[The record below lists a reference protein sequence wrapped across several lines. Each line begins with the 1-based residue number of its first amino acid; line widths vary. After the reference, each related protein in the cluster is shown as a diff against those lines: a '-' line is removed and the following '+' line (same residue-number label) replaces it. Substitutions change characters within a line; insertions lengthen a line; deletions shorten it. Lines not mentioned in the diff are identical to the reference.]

1 MPCNCEIIGTLV
13 YALTA
18 LASAVG
24 MANATPTSAG
34 GLGKRP
40 APAIVITGDNTDT
53 SYPPIKVLKLPDA
66 MAVHISNLSPS
77 LAAGLPSINTV
88 ALPDM
93 IDAV

>member
-1 MPCNCEIIGTLV
+1 M
-13 YALTA
+13 
-18 LASAVG
+18 
-24 MANATPTSAG
+24 
-34 GLGKRP
+34 
-40 APAIVITGDNTDT
+40 VITGDNTDI